1 MHRPSKHFFAL
12 MMIMVRKLLL
22 IGMGFLAWCSFGLA
36 HAMPEA
42 QVVALDAAPAPA
54 FAAPLWVLREDARV
68 DAQTTLEQIR
78 QLPATAFEP
87 FSAKTSYRIK
97 PNEPLW
103 LRLSV
108 SKGEPMRHVNWLLEF
123 PTAVVDRYEL
133 YQQDTQGAWTMMVA
147 GDEVAYEKWPIR
159 SMRPRF
165 PLYGNP
171 DANSEVFVRV
181 LHPMPATMAPILVHQ
196 QFASERDELI
206 KIWMGLMV
214 GVIFTLVLLC
224 AQTMV
229 AFRDPLYAWYGSYLF
244 FALLT
249 MVSYHGLGQQLL
261 WPSAEK
267 FSNDSISLFVMLAAA
282 CNLQF
287 ARVMFG
293 SLQRRWYHWF
303 VNVLIIS
310 CIAYAVTRLFVEAY
324 YRINPIYGP
333 LCIVSFMMII
343 YSGFSAWRRGLALGG
358 YWILIYLPFLLVA
371 VSVILGSVGWINDA
385 WIPSYTTLLVVTLEA
400 IGMMFF
406 INAFGRRR
414 HAQAVREQE
423 ALVRDPLTGFLKE
436 DNFTERALRAWRHA
450 RHSQRE
456 VTLVYLNVEAKDS
469 DITDMQAEA
478 LMLRSVRMIRTTVR
492 EFDTVGRLGPKLFGI
507 LMLNMPQ
514 NELLSQRLS
523 RLVALGL
530 MNDPQDQ
537 TSVAVNFKIAAASYQ
552 RFPEEFRSVDMA
564 LRELLSRDEQGK
576 SKPIRFLGETEHA
589 APKAEGVADTV
600 RLPDSA

>member
-1 MHRPSKHFFAL
+1 MA
-12 MMIMVRKLLL
+12 IMVRKILLMGL
-22 IGMGFLAWCSFGLA
+22 GFLALCSFSLA
-36 HAMPEA
+36 HAAPET
-42 QVVALDAAPAPA
+42 QVVALDAAPVPA
-54 FAAPLWVLREDARV
+54 FAAPMWVLREGARV
-68 DAQTTLEQIR
+68 DSQATVQQIR
-78 QLPATAFEP
+78 QLPASAFEL
-87 FSAKTSYRIK
+87 FSPKTSYRMK

-108 SKGEPMRHVNWLLEF
+108 SKGEPMQHVNWLLEF

-133 YQQDTQGAWTMMVA
+133 YQQDAQGVWTMMVA
-147 GDEVAYEKWPIR
+147 GDAVAYEKWPIR

-165 PLYGNP
+165 PLYGNAEASS
-171 DANSEVFVRV
+171 DVFVRV
-181 LHPMPATMAPILVHQ
+181 VHAMPATMAPVIVHQ
-196 QFASERDELI
+196 QFASQRDELL
-206 KIWMGLMV
+206 KIWIGLMA

-224 AQTMV
+224 AQTSV
-229 AFRDPLYAWYGSYLF
+229 AFRDPLYAWYSGYLF

-261 WPSAEK
+261 WPSSEK
-267 FSNDSISLFVMLAAA
+267 FSNDAIPFFVMLATA

-293 SLQRRWYHWF
+293 SLQRRWYHWL
-303 VNVLIIS
+303 VNLLIAS
-310 CIAYAVTRLFVEAY
+310 CLVYAVTRLFVEAY
-324 YRINPIYGP
+324 YLINPIYGP

-358 YWILIYLPFLLVA
+358 YWMLIYLPFLLMA
-371 VSVILGSVGWINDA
+371 VNVILGSVGWINDA
-385 WIPSYTTLLVVTLEA
+385 WIPSYTTLLVVTIEA

-406 INAFGRRR
+406 INTFGRRR
-414 HAQAVREQE
+414 HAQSVREQE
-423 ALVRDPLTGFLKE
+423 ALVRDPLTGFLKA
-436 DNFTERALRAWRHA
+436 DQFTERALRAWQHA
-450 RHSQRE
+450 RQSTRE
-456 VTLVYLNVEAKDS
+456 VTLVYLSVDAKDS

-492 EFDTVGRLGPKLFGI
+492 EFDTVGRLGPKRFGI

-537 TSVAVNFKIAAASYQ
+537 SSVAVNFKIAAASYQ
-552 RFPEEFRSVDMA
+552 RFPEEFRSVDIA
-564 LRELLSRDEQGK
+564 LRALLSQDEQGK
-576 SKPIRFLGETEHA
+576 NKPIRFLGYGDHT
-589 APKAEGVADTV
+589 APKTEAIADTV
-600 RLPDSA
+600 RLADSA

>member
-1 MHRPSKHFFAL
+1 
-12 MMIMVRKLLL
+12 MMMMVRNFLL
-22 IGMGFLAWCSFGLA
+22 MGLGLLALCSFRLA
-36 HAMPEA
+36 HATPEI
-42 QVVALDAAPAPA
+42 QVVALDAAPVPA
-54 FAAPLWVLREDARV
+54 FAAPIWVLREGARV
-68 DAQTTLEQIR
+68 NSQTTVQQIR
-78 QLPATAFEP
+78 QLPASAFEP
-87 FSAKTSYRIK
+87 FSPKTSYRMK

-108 SKGEPMRHVNWLLEF
+108 SKGERTRHVNWLLEF

-133 YQQDTQGAWTMMVA
+133 YQQDTQGVWTMMVA
-147 GDEVAYEKWPIR
+147 GDAVAYEQWPIR

-165 PLYGNP
+165 PLYGNAE
-171 DANSEVFVRV
+171 ANSDVFVRV
-181 LHPMPATMAPILVHQ
+181 VHAIPATMGPVLVHQ
-196 QFASERDELI
+196 LLASQRDELL
-206 KIWMGLMV
+206 KIWIGLMA
-214 GVIFTLVLLC
+214 GVLFTLVLLC
-224 AQTMV
+224 AQTSV

-261 WPSAEK
+261 WPSSEK
-267 FSNDSISLFVMLAAA
+267 FSNDAIPFFVMLATA

-293 SLQRRWYHWF
+293 SLQRRWYHWL
-303 VNVLIIS
+303 VNLLIAS
-310 CIAYAVTRLFVEAY
+310 CLVYAVTRLFVQAY
-324 YRINPIYGP
+324 YLINPIYGP

-358 YWILIYLPFLLVA
+358 YWMLIYLPFLLMA
-371 VSVILGSVGWINDA
+371 VNVILGSVGWINDA
-385 WIPSYTTLLVVTLEA
+385 WIPSYTSLLVLTLEA

-436 DNFTERALRAWRHA
+436 DKFIERALRAWQHA
-450 RHSQRE
+450 RQSQRE
-456 VTLVYLNVEAKDS
+456 VTLVYLSVEAKDS

-478 LMLRSVRMIRTTVR
+478 LMLRSVRMIRTIIR
-492 EFDTVGRLGPKLFGI
+492 EFDTVGRLGSKHFSI

-537 TSVAVNFKIAAASYQ
+537 SSVAVNFKIAAASYQ
-552 RFPEEFRSVDMA
+552 RFPEEFRSVDIA
-564 LRELLSRDEQGK
+564 LRELLSEDEQGK
-576 SKPIRFLGETEHA
+576 NKPIRFLGQSDHT
-589 APKAEGVADTV
+589 APKTKAIADTV
-600 RLPDSA
+600 RLADRA

>member
-1 MHRPSKHFFAL
+1 
-12 MMIMVRKLLL
+12 MMIMVRKISL
-22 IGMGFLAWCSFGLA
+22 IGLGFLALCSFNLA
-36 HAMPEA
+36 HATPEA
-42 QVVALDAAPAPA
+42 QVVALDAAPVPA
-54 FAAPLWVLREDARV
+54 FAVPMWVLREDASV
-68 DAQTTLEQIR
+68 DSQTTVQQIA
-78 QLPATAFEP
+78 QLPASAFEP
-87 FSAKTSYRIK
+87 FSPKTSYRMK

-108 SKGEPMRHVNWLLEF
+108 SKGDAMRHVDWLLEF

-133 YQQDTQGAWTMMVA
+133 YQQDQQGSWAMLIA
-147 GDEVAYEKWPIR
+147 GDAVAYEKWPIR

-171 DANSEVFVRV
+171 DASSDVFVRV
-181 LHPMPATMAPILVHQ
+181 VHAMPATMAPVIVHQ
-196 QFASERDELI
+196 QFASQRDELH
-206 KIWMGLMV
+206 KIWIGLMA
-214 GVIFTLVLLC
+214 GVLVTLVLLC
-224 AQTMV
+224 AQTSV

-261 WPSAEK
+261 WPSSEK
-267 FSNDSISLFVMLAAA
+267 FSNDAIPFFVMLATA

-293 SLQRRWYHWF
+293 SLQRRWYHWL
-303 VNVLIIS
+303 VNLLIAS
-310 CIAYAVTRLFVEAY
+310 CLVYAVTRLFVEAY
-324 YRINPIYGP
+324 YLINPIYGP

-358 YWILIYLPFLLVA
+358 YWMLIYLPFLLMA
-371 VSVILGSVGWINDA
+371 VNVILGSVGWINDA
-385 WIPSYTTLLVVTLEA
+385 WIPSYTSLLVLTLEA

-436 DNFTERALRAWRHA
+436 DKFTERALRAWQHA
-450 RHSQRE
+450 RQSKRE

-478 LMLRSVRMIRTTVR
+478 LMLRSVRMIRTIIR
-492 EFDTVGRLGPKLFGI
+492 EFDTVGRLGPKRFGI

-537 TSVAVNFKIAAASYQ
+537 SSVAVNFKIAAASYQ
-552 RFPEEFRSVDMA
+552 RFPEEFRSVDIA
-564 LRELLSRDEQGK
+564 LRELLSQDEQGK
-576 SKPIRFLGETEHA
+576 SKPIRFLGQSDHT
-589 APKAEGVADTV
+589 APKTEAIADTV
-600 RLPDSA
+600 RLADSA